1 MGDSFFA
8 EFDAYCDAN
17 DISMEETHIA
27 FAAFLHLKSGGTWDG
42 EAGPLDLRSAT

>member
-1 MGDSFFA
+1 MGDAYA

-17 DISMEETHIA
+17 DIPMEDTPIA

-42 EAGPLDLRSAT
+42 DCERVGSAP